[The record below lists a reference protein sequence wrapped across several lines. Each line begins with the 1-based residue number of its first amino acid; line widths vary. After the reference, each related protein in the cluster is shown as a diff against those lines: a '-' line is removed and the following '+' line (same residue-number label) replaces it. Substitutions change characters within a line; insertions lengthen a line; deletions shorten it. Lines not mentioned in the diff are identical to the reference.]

1 MKRSTTMLKSAV
13 LERSI
18 GGTAPGGGRS
28 SGSVS
33 EHTST
38 GSNLFDVARQQAR
51 QASGAEIRRDQARSS
66 SSGRDQVGGAE
77 SEGAREAEAEES
89 AKRAARSSVQATSR
103 EALFVM
109 RHKVIFAH
117 RTLQATA
124 CQHPSLHI
132 LRSRP
137 NKRSMTRT

>member
-13 LERSI
+13 LERSV

-38 GSNLFDVARQQAR
+38 GSNLFDVAREQAR
-51 QASGAEIRRDQARSS
+51 QASSAEI
-66 SSGRDQVGGAE
+66 E
-77 SEGAREAEAEES
+77 SARETEAEES

-109 RHKVIFAH
+109 RHKVVFAH
-117 RTLQATA
+117 RTL
-124 CQHPSLHI
+124 
-132 LRSRP
+132 
-137 NKRSMTRT
+137 